1 MKIDSETESIGSCIG
16 VVMSTILGLIMGMFV
31 YTKCIVWLKGKDVD
45 VASSF
50 IENAIDSDQHFTW
63 EDGFFVAAA
72 LTEYSS
78 NTEIIEE
85 AKYGE
90 LFFEH
95 YGWGNEGS
103 APNGSTPLDFH
114 YCTDEDFG
122 IVPGPDTIMYPVVEP
137 S

>member
-16 VVMSTILGLIMGMFV
+16 VVMSTILGLVMGMFV

-90 LFFEH
+90 LFLEH
-95 YGWGNEGS
+95 YGWGNDDS
-103 APNGSTPLDFH
+103 DINGSSPLN
-114 YCTDEDFG
+114 
-122 IVPGPDTIMYPVVEP
+122 
-137 S
+137 